1 MTPIRRRVDVNLEEL
16 DQVLDGA
23 RQAPLSETDYDKLK
37 GALHAL
43 AALLVRTHNTEKT
56 SAVLENSEGAETG
69 TGTQSDAD
77 AAAPPGHGRNGA
89 EAFGGARKID
99 IKHQILTHGDRC
111 PECGKGNVYGQ
122 KEPKALV
129 RIVGQAP
136 LAATVYSLE
145 RLRCG
150 ACGQVFTAPEPEG
163 VGPEKYDET
172 AAAMIAQLKYGSG
185 VPFYRLEQL
194 EDQLGIPLPAATQ
207 WEIVEEQA
215 ELIEPARDELIRQA
229 AQCEVVHND
238 DTGMRVLRL
247 AREASDERTGVF
259 TSGIVSTGQGWKIAL
274 YFTGRQ
280 HAGENLADVL
290 KQRAQRLSPPIQ
302 MCDALSRNVP
312 KLSAGAEILLAN
324 CLAHGRRQFV
334 EVAANF
340 PDQCRYV
347 LEMLGQVY
355 GYDAEAR
362 ERGLRPEERLQLH
375 QECSGPVMDQLHD
388 WLQAQF
394 AERKT
399 EPNSGLGKAITYL
412 LRHWRPLTTF
422 LRVAGAPL
430 DNNICE
436 RALKRAVLHRKNAL
450 FYKTLNGAQ
459 VGDLFMSLI
468 HTCQL
473 CGANSFDYLTKLQR
487 HAQKLAANPA
497 QWMPWNYRETLAR
510 TVCLTDSS

>member
-1 MTPIRRRVDVNLEEL
+1 MKPARRRVDVNLDEL
-16 DQVLDGA
+16 DRVLDGA
-23 RQAPLSETDYDKLK
+23 RQAPLSEADYEKLK
-37 GALHAL
+37 DALHAL
-43 AALLVRTHNTEKT
+43 AAMLVRPRNTEKT
-56 SAVLENSEGAETG
+56 RAVLEESESSETG
-69 TGTQSDAD
+69 AGAQPDTN
-77 AAAPPGHGRNGA
+77 APPPTGHGRHGA
-89 EAFGGARKID
+89 EAFGGARKVAIA
-99 IKHQILTHGDRC
+99 HQKLTHGDRC

-122 KEPKALV
+122 KEPKVLV

-150 ACGQVFTAPEPEG
+150 ACGQVFTAQEPEG

-185 VPFYRLEQL
+185 TPFYRLEQL
-194 EDQLGIPLPAATQ
+194 EGQLGIPLPAATQ
-207 WEIVEEQA
+207 WEIVKEAA
-215 ELIEPARDELIRQA
+215 ELIKPARDELIRQA
-229 AQCEVVHND
+229 AQGEVVHND
-238 DTGMRVLRL
+238 DTSMRVLRL
-247 AREASDERTGVF
+247 VREPRDERTGVF

-280 HAGENLADVL
+280 HAGENIADVL
-290 KQRAQRLSPPIQ
+290 KQRTKQSSPPIQ

-312 KLSAGAEILLAN
+312 KSPAGVEILLAN

-334 EVAANF
+334 EVAVNF
-340 PDQCRYV
+340 PDECRYV

-355 GYDAEAR
+355 GHDAEAR
-362 ERGLRPEERLQLH
+362 ESGLTPEERLRFH
-375 QECSGPVMDQLHD
+375 QERSGPVMDQLHG
-388 WLQAQF
+388 WLEAQF

-412 LRHWRPLTTF
+412 LRHWRPLTLF
-422 LRVAGAPL
+422 LRQAGAPL
-430 DNNICE
+430 DNNIVE

-450 FYKTLNGAQ
+450 FYRTMNGAQ

-473 CGANSFDYLTKLQR
+473 CGANSFDYLIELQR
-487 HAQKLAANPA
+487 HVRELTASPA
-497 QWMPWNYRETLAR
+497 EWMPWNYRQALERAG
-510 TVCLTDSS
+510 V